1 MQNQSNNIS
10 SGIVQSTI
18 SPSEALFLLNRDVA
32 ANQLQTYR
40 SNNEPILMTSLS
52 GMPIGDKVY
61 SLTAGS
67 RGPILLQDTYL
78 LDELGQFN
86 EEKIPE
92 RCSYGKGSGAF
103 GFFQCTTDI
112 GSTLTR
118 AHFLDTRNKQTPI
131 AIRFSRFRSELGS
144 SDTIRDIRGMAIK
157 FYTDCGNFDL
167 ICNHLPI
174 FFIRDPIL
182 YPSLVHSQKRNP
194 VTNLFDYDAY
204 WDFLTLRPE
213 TTHCLVLLYSHRG
226 IPNGYRYMNSY
237 SVNTYK
243 FLSRDDDISY
253 VRFHIKSNQ
262 GISSID
268 STKALV
274 LAGLDSD
281 YATRD
286 LYNTIC
292 IKKELPSWTVCI
304 QQMNEQEMKNSSFDP
319 FDTTKIW
326 PKTYYPLI
334 ALGTITL
341 NRLPSNHFSEIEQL
355 AFSPANLVPG
365 IELSQDKMLQARVFA
380 YSDAQ
385 RYRLGKNYG
394 QLPVNRPLNPIA
406 NNYRDGYM
414 CLNNQNGSPNYFP
427 NSFHGATTSYRF
439 KETIYSVEGNVARYE
454 CSNDNDD
461 FNQVKTFYRQILSPD
476 ERINLARN
484 LAKSL
489 ALTQQFICKRA
500 LENFSNVDQDLVND
514 IQHFLNLQR
523 PTKMEDSGIQTDL
536 ERKI

>member
-1 MQNQSNNIS
+1 M
-10 SGIVQSTI
+10 
-18 SPSEALFLLNRDVA
+18 
-32 ANQLQTYR
+32 
-40 SNNEPILMTSLS
+40 
-52 GMPIGDKVY
+52 
-61 SLTAGS
+61 
-67 RGPILLQDTYL
+67 
-78 LDELGQFN
+78 
-86 EEKIPE
+86 
-92 RCSYGKGSGAF
+92 
-103 GFFQCTTDI
+103 
-112 GSTLTR
+112 
-118 AHFLDTRNKQTPI
+118 
-131 AIRFSRFRSELGS
+131 
-144 SDTIRDIRGMAIK
+144 
-157 FYTDCGNFDL
+157 
-167 ICNHLPI
+167 
-174 FFIRDPIL
+174 
-182 YPSLVHSQKRNP
+182 
-194 VTNLFDYDAY
+194 
-204 WDFLTLRPE
+204 
-213 TTHCLVLLYSHRG
+213 
-226 IPNGYRYMNSY
+226 NGY

-243 FLSRDDDISY
+243 LISRDDDISY

-268 STKALV
+268 PTKALV

-341 NRLPSNHFSEIEQL
+341 NRLPTNHFSEIEQL

-385 RYRLGKNYG
+385 RYRLGKNYA
-394 QLPVNRPLNPIA
+394 QIPVNRPLNSIA

-414 CLNNQNGSPNYFP
+414 CLNNQNGAPNYFP

-454 CSNDNDD
+454 CSNENDE
-461 FNQVKTFYRQILSPD
+461 FSQAKTFYRQILSPD

-523 PTKMEDSGIQTDL
+523 PTKMEDSNIQTDL

>member
-1 MQNQSNNIS
+1 MQNQEFHMDS
-10 SGIVQSTI
+10 SCK
-18 SPSEALFLLNRDVA
+18 RDVA
-32 ANQLQTYR
+32 ANQLQSYR

-67 RGPILLQDTYL
+67 RGPLLLHDSCL

-86 EEKIPE
+86 QEKIPE
-92 RCSYGKGSGAF
+92 RCSYSKGTGAF
-103 GFFQCTTDI
+103 GIFQCTTDL

-118 AHFLDTRNKQTPI
+118 ANFLDTKNKQTPI
-131 AIRFSRFRSELGS
+131 AMRFSRFRSELGS
-144 SDTIRDIRGMAIK
+144 SDTVRDLRGMSIR
-157 FYTDCGNFDL
+157 FYTDCGNLDL

-213 TTHCLVLLYSHRG
+213 TTHCLLLLYSHRG
-226 IPNGYRYMNSY
+226 IPNGYRYMNGY

-243 FLSRDDDISY
+243 FLTRDNNDTSY

-262 GISSID
+262 GINSID
-268 STKALV
+268 PTRASM
-274 LAGLDSD
+274 LAGTDCD

-292 IKKELPSWTVCI
+292 LNKDLPSWTVCI
-304 QQMNEQEMKNSSFDP
+304 QQMTEQEMKNCLFDP
-319 FDTTKIW
+319 FDTTKVW

-334 ALGTITL
+334 SLGTLTL
-341 NRLPSNHFSEIEQL
+341 NRLPTNHFSEIEQL

-365 IELSQDKMLQARVFA
+365 IEFTHDKMLQARVFA

-385 RYRLGKNYG
+385 RYRLGKNYA
-394 QLPVNRPLNPIA
+394 QLPVNRPLNPSA
-406 NNYRDGYM
+406 NNHRDGYM
-414 CLNNQNGSPNYFP
+414 SLNNQNGAPTYFP

-439 KETIYSVEGNVARYE
+439 KESIYSIEGNVARYE
-454 CSNDNDD
+454 CSNDSDE
-461 FNQVKTFYRQILSPD
+461 FSQAKTFYRQILNVD
-476 ERINLARN
+476 ERIDLARN

-489 ALTQQFICKRA
+489 ILTQQFIRKRA
-500 LENFSNVDQDLVND
+500 LENFSFVDQDLTNK
-514 IQHFLNLQR
+514 IQHFLDLQQ
-523 PTKMEDSGIQTDL
+523 SIQTKDTEIQTEP
-536 ERKI
+536 ERNL